1 MSSQWRSRTGDQL
14 ILSAENAS
22 ALVRGA
28 VGVLGAGGRGVVGGE
43 FFSGSYEG
51 GSAIGRE
58 AVNHHCDG
66 LLRRR
71 GRTHGLVAQG
81 AGDPVF
87 AFGCGL
93 DVRNVPCPW
102 PLCATAEMQLAH
114 SRPGEQLAQARLSVG
129 RFQQF
134 RTDPPVSAN
143 VLPPCFDAGVARR
156 GCVHGDTS
164 SQSLVAPVRQEWQ
177 AKPHDLPP
185 HDRGP
190 ATVHKPSVEP
200 AQGKTHNL
208 PHVAPPSRPVSRRP
222 APDSERPLVNRS
234 ANPARLRERCVACTF
249 ELVTT
254 RRRNARVRSAHPPR
268 GDRPWSERDQS
279 TFGDRPR
286 PVRAYS
292 ARGAL
297 SACRVRP
304 TEALDRPVE
313 LVEDVAALCVKQLQ
327 HRATLPARPDQ
338 RRVVE
343 AVHRGAWRDLPNA
356 TGRGRGRGRAA
367 RGGVRHRHPQGR
379 AGRPARAHFVPGRQR
394 LRLLITLHPT
404 RQAAAP

>member
-1 MSSQWRSRTGDQL
+1 M
-14 ILSAENAS
+14 
-22 ALVRGA
+22 
-28 VGVLGAGGRGVVGGE
+28 
-43 FFSGSYEG
+43 
-51 GSAIGRE
+51 
-58 AVNHHCDG
+58 
-66 LLRRR
+66 
-71 GRTHGLVAQG
+71 
-81 AGDPVF
+81 
-87 AFGCGL
+87 
-93 DVRNVPCPW
+93 
-102 PLCATAEMQLAH
+102 
-114 SRPGEQLAQARLSVG
+114 
-129 RFQQF
+129 
-134 RTDPPVSAN
+134 
-143 VLPPCFDAGVARR
+143 
-156 GCVHGDTS
+156 
-164 SQSLVAPVRQEWQ
+164 
-177 AKPHDLPP
+177 
-185 HDRGP
+185 
-190 ATVHKPSVEP
+190 
-200 AQGKTHNL
+200 
-208 PHVAPPSRPVSRRP
+208 SRRP

-234 ANPARLRERCVACTF
+234 ANPARLRERCLACTF

-313 LVEDVAALCVKQLQ
+313 LVEDVAVLCVKQLQ

-338 RRVVE
+338 RGLVE

-404 RQAAAP
+404 RQAAAPRNQSFRSRTCSRCRKVPYAAPLRRPCPRAGREVLAVRVRVRAAWPKGHPAHPTPHHDVHPPRKTGTAMSRNRQPTFPRSRRTG